1 MRHYVVRR
9 VTPPTPPPPNPAM
22 QKGPMMP
29 LQQRQRERGESKRLN
44 RLNNNST
51 LVVQNFFCSILPSQR
66 ANSDVRMPSFT
77 FDRGLEQAITILF
90 SLSEL
95 RFCSEGINSRRDC
108 FSYRL
113 HLAKWASWNDRD
125 DRKNSNSL
133 FKRRFLFFHCTFLF
147 VNSEYGSG
155 VRPDRSLMK
164 NC

>member
-1 MRHYVVRR
+1 
-9 VTPPTPPPPNPAM
+9 
-22 QKGPMMP
+22 MP

-77 FDRGLEQAITILF
+77 FDRGLEQAITIF
-90 SLSEL
+90 
-95 RFCSEGINSRRDC
+95 F
-108 FSYRL
+108 
-113 HLAKWASWNDRD
+113 
-125 DRKNSNSL
+125 
-133 FKRRFLFFHCTFLF
+133 FLFLNLDFVLRESIPGEIASAIACIWQSERAGMIAMIERTRIYFLSDAF
-147 VNSEYGSG
+147 SFFVALFCWVNSEYGSG